1 MDIHK
6 SLSIYIYIKLQ
17 TPITIYNPYTYKY
30 MSLLLPTIGAHH
42 GPQSRRSE
50 WKRSES
56 DASTTGCV
64 KLFCGCFIVV
74 CLVKSHVFSPRPGG
88 CPCVFSPFL
97 HFYRNKCNNW
107 NQEGKTHPTK
117 TAKNRQQDEEDKQHH
132 AASTQLFFSQ
142 LDRRNMTS
150 PSYI

>member
-97 HFYRNKCNNW
+97 HFIETSATTGTRKEKHTQQKQQRTDSKMRRTSSTMLLRLSCFFRN
-107 NQEGKTHPTK
+107 
-117 TAKNRQQDEEDKQHH
+117 
-132 AASTQLFFSQ
+132 
-142 LDRRNMTS
+142 
-150 PSYI
+150 